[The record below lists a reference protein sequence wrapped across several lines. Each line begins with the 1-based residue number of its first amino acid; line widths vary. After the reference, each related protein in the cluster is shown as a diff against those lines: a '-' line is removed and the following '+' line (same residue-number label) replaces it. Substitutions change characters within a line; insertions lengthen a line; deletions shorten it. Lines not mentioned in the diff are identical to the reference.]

1 MDRESL
7 FSIGGLSSQVKAEL
21 LVQMDGTG
29 APNIDGFCG
38 LLSHRIHGTGIVSS
52 ILFTY
57 MNG

>member
-1 MDRESL
+1 M
-7 FSIGGLSSQVKAEL
+7 KAEL

-52 ILFTY
+52 IFTY